1 MCHERASTVD
11 RPDDLIVPTPRP
23 PRIIVVTSVIM
34 AGVEDGRVLET
45 EHGVGYALVDLPPQV
60 PTGSRVHVRGWV
72 DHERRTTLNQGPV
85 LVVSQV
91 EAMPEDVPADVT
103 ADMTGPPPEGGGPA

>member
-1 MCHERASTVD
+1 MSEPPLSIGR
-11 RPDDLIVPTPRP
+11 DDLVVPTPRP
-23 PRIIVVTSVIM
+23 PRIIVVTGVIM
-34 AGVEDGRVLET
+34 AGVEGGRVLET

-103 ADMTGPPPEGGGPA
+103 ADMTGPPPGGGGPA